1 MEILE
6 HSENA
11 QNKKHILGGIGMQ
24 STLRIAVLT
33 ALAVVMVVVG
43 STVKVQAAQDPGRPE
58 EVEIYDLVIKAQ
70 KAGLLHK
77 EYAELK
83 DFRPDAEA
91 TPVYCRRLL
100 KRAAKANNLDPSRIV
115 GKEATFEWLGE
126 NAARVDV
133 PRPEWLRNPELWS
146 ECLENLQMEVQY
158 LYGPTEKMTRIQ
170 ALAWIVGLFYTDI
183 PVGFDLSAEALAAY

>member
-1 MEILE
+1 MR
-6 HSENA
+6 
-11 QNKKHILGGIGMQ
+11 
-24 STLRIAVLT
+24 TLKNIFAAVLT
-33 ALAVVMVVVG
+33 AVIVAMAVG
-43 STVKVQAAQDPGRPE
+43 TVKVQATEDPGRPE

-91 TPVYCRRLL
+91 TPTYCRRLL
-100 KRAAKANNLDPSRIV
+100 KRAAKANDLDPSRII

-133 PRPEWLRNPELWS
+133 PRPEWLRNPELWA

-158 LYGPTEKMTRIQ
+158 LYGPTDKVTRIQ
-170 ALAWIVGLFYTDI
+170 VLAWIVDLFYPDI